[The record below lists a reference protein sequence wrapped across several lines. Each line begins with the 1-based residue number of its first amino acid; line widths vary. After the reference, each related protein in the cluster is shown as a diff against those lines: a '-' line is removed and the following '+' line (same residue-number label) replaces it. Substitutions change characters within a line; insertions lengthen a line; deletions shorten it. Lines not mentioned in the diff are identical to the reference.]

1 MLTFF
6 SSAFGIL
13 PFFSSARDFI
23 AQSSAALRVRVAS
36 EHSFFTLAGTDLFTL
51 TSTFSIV
58 IPRAG
63 SSTLSFA
70 GASNAEGTSTT
81 VASDSYEAPE
91 TTRGGVE

>member
-13 PFFSSARDFI
+13 PFFSSARAFI

-36 EHSFFTLAGTDLFTL
+36 EHSFSTLAGTDLFTL

-58 IPRAG
+58 IPRA
-63 SSTLSFA
+63 
-70 GASNAEGTSTT
+70 

-91 TTRGGVE
+91 TTRGGVEGARAPQRMHVDFG